1 MADEKKTFAI
11 IDRTEEFEAEDI
23 QQNKAMNILAY
34 ISWLVLIPIFAAKES
49 KSARFN
55 ANQGLVLAIGE
66 TAIGIL
72 SSILAWIPYVGWL
85 FSLILW
91 LANAGFAILA
101 ILGIVNS
108 AKGQVKELPI
118 IGKIKILK

>member
-1 MADEKKTFAI
+1 MADEKKTFEF
-11 IDRTEEFEAEDI
+11 IDRTAEFEEQDI
-23 QQNKAMNILAY
+23 QQNKTMNILAY

-72 SSILAWIPYVGWL
+72 STRLGYIPWIGWILSLGLWVVNVG
-85 FSLILW
+85 
-91 LANAGFAILA
+91 LAVLA
-101 ILGIVNS
+101 VFGIVNS
-108 AKGQVKELPI
+108 ARGQVKELPI